1 MDTKKRRGKWIC
13 RGLRSEFTDNYGVTY
28 YVMDECNFHND
39 YDVTMNKLNLLNQ
52 RIRFKPTLGSPR
64 SKTQRRYQQEYISP
78 IYRRPSPSKLLE
90 QKIKLKNVTIKSRPK
105 YDIIITPKDKD
116 PKWLYANYTGFIK
129 DYDGNDVYVTM
140 YSEKRD

>member
-1 MDTKKRRGKWIC
+1 
-13 RGLRSEFTDNYGVTY
+13 
-28 YVMDECNFHND
+28 
-39 YDVTMNKLNLLNQ
+39 MNKLNLLNQ